1 MAIVQRIKDLNFP
14 LDQLI
19 VIGSGLLDA
28 YGLREAD
35 DIDLVVSEDLY
46 HTLKV
51 TGQYTEGIKQDETYL
66 VKDKLEI
73 WMSWGSGI
81 DFAYL
86 QHDGVVIDGVTFVNP
101 TFLIAWKRTRGSD
114 KDIKD
119 IKLLERYLNE
129 Q

>member
-1 MAIVQRIKDLNFP
+1 MAIVQRIKDLNLP

-35 DIDLVVSEDLY
+35 DIDLVISDTLY
-46 HTLKV
+46 RTLKA
-51 TGQYTEGIKQDETYL
+51 TGRYVEGVKQDETYL

-73 WMSWGSGI
+73 WLSWGSGV

-86 QHDGVVIDGVTFVNP
+86 QRDGVVIDGVTFVSPN
-101 TFLIAWKRTRGSD
+101 FLMARKYARGSD